1 MIIQQLQKGTAF
13 THQEKAIV
21 QFILENQEFILDKTA
36 KELAVLTLTSSA
48 TINRLCKKLGFTSYH
63 EFQLQYVSEHAQN
76 KKNDRI
82 KLDVTASNIELS
94 STVEGLYQETV
105 RHTQQ
110 MIKKDS
116 LNRIINRLVHSK
128 RIDFYAS
135 DMNYTRAQG
144 ICLKLSSLGINTQV
158 FNTYNDFYI
167 GTLSD
172 NDSVA
177 IIISHTGKNPVMV
190 NAAMELRR
198 KNIYTIALTGNL
210 DRKLDLLCNE
220 SLYIYSG
227 TYELTSLQYGVSVD
241 YLLDVIFTCLVARK
255 RKDPFDYV

>member
-1 MIIQQLQKGTAF
+1 MIIQQLQKGNTF
-13 THQEKAIV
+13 THQEKAVV
-21 QFILENQEFILDKTA
+21 QFILANPASVLDKTA
-36 KELAVLTLTSSA
+36 KDLAALTLTSPA
-48 TINRLCKKLGFTSYH
+48 TINRLCKKLGFASYH
-63 EFQLQYVSEHAQN
+63 EFQLQYVSEYAQS
-76 KKNDRI
+76 KKNDWT

-94 STVEGLYQETV
+94 TTVEGLYQETV
-105 RHTQQ
+105 RYTQE

-135 DMNYTRAQG
+135 DMNYSRAQG
-144 ICLKLSSLGINTQV
+144 LCLKLSSLGINTQV

-167 GTLSD
+167 GTLED

-177 IIISHTGKNPVMV
+177 IIISHTGKNPVMIS
-190 NAAMELRR
+190 AATELRR
-198 KNIYTIALTGNL
+198 KNIYTIAITGNVN
-210 DRKLDLLCNE
+210 RNLDLLCNE
-220 SLYIYSG
+220 SLYIYTG

-255 RKDPFDYV
+255 RKDTFNYT